1 MRLLAAAAVL
11 LVLVGCGDDLE
22 GNLPAEAPAEVPE
35 VSPCEEQWIAIC
47 AAGVDCAPV
56 FDAMAGGQVRDGLS
70 AETCEAH
77 GRAVCAEV
85 DGDPGCPVALAQ
97 CFPESGLLRLP
108 DECAPII
115 E

>member
-1 MRLLAAAAVL
+1 MRIIAAAAF
-11 LVLVGCGDDLE
+11 LVLVGCGDDLV
-22 GNLPAEAPAEVPE
+22 GNLPSEDSAPVEPA
-35 VSPCEEQWIAIC
+35 VSPCEEQWAAIC

-85 DGDPGCPVALAQ
+85 DGDPGCPVALAR
-97 CFPESGLLRLP
+97 CFPDSGLLRLP